1 MTIESRSTL
10 TGFKSIRRMTGRTI
24 TYTRGET
31 SGTAVAVPADTIIE
45 ETSEDGFTIKTK
57 VRDYLILRSDLEAI
71 LGDGETPQ
79 RDDTID
85 ETVAGYVRT
94 FDVLEVGREVWRWW
108 DKSMQVI
115 RVHTVEVSKETTSG
129 ETTTTDGA

>member
-1 MTIESRSTL
+1 MSTVESRATL
-10 TGFKSIRRMTGRTI
+10 AGFKSIRRMTGRTI
-24 TYTRGET
+24 TYTRGDT
-31 SGTAVAVPADTIIE
+31 SGTLVAVPADTIVE
-45 ETSEDGFTIKTK
+45 ETSEDGFTVKTK

-85 ETVAGYVRT
+85 ETVAGFVRT

-115 RVHTVEVSKETTSG
+115 RCHTVEVSKETTSG
-129 ETTTTDGA
+129 TTDGE

>member
-1 MTIESRSTL
+1 MTVESRATL
-10 TGFKSIRRMTGRTI
+10 QGYKSARRMTGRTI
-24 TYTRGET
+24 TYRRGET
-31 SGTAVAVPADTIIE
+31 SDSLVAIPADTIVE
-45 ETSEDGFTIKTK
+45 ETNEEGITVKLK

-71 LGDGETPQ
+71 LGVGETPE

-94 FDVLEVGREVWRWW
+94 FDVLEVGRECWRWW

-115 RVHTVEVSKETTSG
+115 RVHTVEVSKETTSS